1 MKQRIVW
8 IDWAKSILI
17 YLMVV
22 GHCFPI
28 AWENQLIY
36 AFHMPAFFIIS
47 GYLYKPHHWLK
58 TLKSVGIPV
67 LFFSAINMA
76 IYSLPKLAKGTFDS
90 SDLFLRIFVPFW
102 GPGPEGLK
110 YIILFPGVWFII
122 ALFGCR
128 LLMGDIPV
136 FSFIRKYKYWSLTA
150 FLLFLVLEPYL
161 LPNNPL
167 QDYKLYRTVASMPFV
182 LLGYCMK
189 DFFHIEKL
197 KWGMII
203 LCAVAFVG
211 LSFYSGRCDMLSY
224 HFYPNYSAFFICA
237 VLGSLVLYY
246 LCSKLHGNILIECIS
261 LGTIMVL
268 ALNFNLR
275 SYINLFFNKVGFSWL
290 TAEHYFYPWFVA
302 LLIVAIC
309 YFPIIF
315 LRKHAPVLL
324 GK

>member
-28 AWENQLIY
+28 AWENHLIY

-122 ALFGCR
+122 ALLAVGC
-128 LLMGDIPV
+128 
-136 FSFIRKYKYWSLTA
+136 
-150 FLLFLVLEPYL
+150 
-161 LPNNPL
+161 
-167 QDYKLYRTVASMPFV
+167 
-182 LLGYCMK
+182 
-189 DFFHIEKL
+189 
-197 KWGMII
+197 
-203 LCAVAFVG
+203 
-211 LSFYSGRCDMLSY
+211 
-224 HFYPNYSAFFICA
+224 
-237 VLGSLVLYY
+237 
-246 LCSKLHGNILIECIS
+246 
-261 LGTIMVL
+261 
-268 ALNFNLR
+268 
-275 SYINLFFNKVGFSWL
+275 
-290 TAEHYFYPWFVA
+290 
-302 LLIVAIC
+302 
-309 YFPIIF
+309 
-315 LRKHAPVLL
+315 
-324 GK
+324 